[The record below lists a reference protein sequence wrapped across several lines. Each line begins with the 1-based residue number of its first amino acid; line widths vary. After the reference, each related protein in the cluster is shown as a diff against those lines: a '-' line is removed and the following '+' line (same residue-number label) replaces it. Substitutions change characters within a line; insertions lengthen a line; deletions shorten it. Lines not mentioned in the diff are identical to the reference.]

1 MVSTQWWVLVAVG
14 AVMPGAGD
22 GYCLGVATV
31 VTTIGDPGT
40 WPGCGWAFSLI
51 LSCVEGLDNLDMHNC
66 HVLMT
71 R

>member
-1 MVSTQWWVLVAVG
+1 MAVG

-22 GYCLGVATV
+22 GYCLGVAAV

-51 LSCVEGLDNLDMHNC
+51 LTCVKGLNALITIQDERMISIY
-66 HVLMT
+66 VK
-71 R
+71 